1 MPTPSHHQSQSL
13 RQVTDMEGGM
23 VEAGAMFATLMAL
36 IKVIEKLVDK
46 KMNGNGPKPVQ
57 IDLNQG
63 ELNNNMG
70 QMVECM
76 ASTTQTLE
84 RINDKIDGVHE
95 KTTRIETLTDTID
108 GRIKDI
114 QGVSHKTYNML
125 ENERIAQQVRKE
137 TLAELR
143 DEATRGT

>member
-1 MPTPSHHQSQSL
+1 
-13 RQVTDMEGGM
+13 VTNVESGM
-23 VEAGAMFATLMAL
+23 IEAGALFGTMMAL

-46 KMNGNGPKPVQ
+46 KLNNGGPKPVQ

-95 KTTRIETLTDTID
+95 KATRIETLTDNINRVSTETGANVFKIIEES
-108 GRIKDI
+108 RIK
-114 QGVSHKTYNML
+114 
-125 ENERIAQQVRKE
+125 EAEERGMARA
-137 TLAELR
+137 LAE
-143 DEATRGT
+143 RGERSD

>member
-1 MPTPSHHQSQSL
+1 MI
-13 RQVTDMEGGM
+13 
-23 VEAGAMFATLMAL
+23 EAGALFGTMMAL

-46 KMNGNGPKPVQ
+46 KLNNGGPKPVQ

-63 ELNNNMG
+63 ELNSNMG

-95 KTTRIETLTDTID
+95 KATRIETLTDNINRVSTETGANVFKIIEES
-108 GRIKDI
+108 RIK
-114 QGVSHKTYNML
+114 
-125 ENERIAQQVRKE
+125 EAEERGMARA
-137 TLAELR
+137 LAE
-143 DEATRGT
+143 RGERSD

>member
-1 MPTPSHHQSQSL
+1 VVIDVES
-13 RQVTDMEGGM
+13 GM
-23 VEAGAMFATLMAL
+23 IEAGALFGTMMAL

-46 KMNGNGPKPVQ
+46 KLNNGGPKPVQ

-63 ELNNNMG
+63 ELNSNMG

-95 KTTRIETLTDTID
+95 KSTRIETLTDNINRVSTETGANVFKIIEES
-108 GRIKDI
+108 RIK
-114 QGVSHKTYNML
+114 
-125 ENERIAQQVRKE
+125 EAEERGMARA
-137 TLAELR
+137 LAE
-143 DEATRGT
+143 RGERND

>member
-1 MPTPSHHQSQSL
+1 
-13 RQVTDMEGGM
+13 METGM
-23 VEAGAMFATLMAL
+23 VEAGAVFAAL
-36 IKVIEKLVDK
+36 LAALRVIEKLVDK
-46 KMNGNGPKPVQ
+46 KMGNGNGSKPVQ
-57 IDLNQG
+57 IDLNQT
-63 ELNNNMG
+63 EMANSMG

-76 ASTTQTLE
+76 AATGQTLE

-95 KTTRIETLTDTID
+95 KSTKIETLTDTID

-114 QGVSHKTYNML
+114 QDVSHKTKNMM
-125 ENERIAQQVRKE
+125 EQERIAQQVRKE

>member
-1 MPTPSHHQSQSL
+1 
-13 RQVTDMEGGM
+13 MESGM
-23 VEAGAMFATLMAL
+23 IEAGAVFAAL
-36 IKVIEKLVDK
+36 LAALRVIEKLVDK
-46 KMNGNGPKPVQ
+46 KMGNGGSKPVQ

-84 RINDKIDGVHE
+84 RINDKIDSVHE
-95 KTTRIETLTDTID
+95 KSTKIETLTGTID

-114 QGVSHKTYNML
+114 QDVSHKTKNMM
-125 ENERIAQQVRKE
+125 EQERIAQQVRKE

-143 DEATRGT
+143 DERGSQ

>member
-1 MPTPSHHQSQSL
+1 
-13 RQVTDMEGGM
+13 MESGM
-23 VEAGAMFATLMAL
+23 IEAGALFGTMMAL

-46 KMNGNGPKPVQ
+46 KMGNGGPKPVQ

-84 RINDKIDGVHE
+84 RINDKIDSVHE
-95 KTTRIETLTDTID
+95 KSTKIETLTGTID

-114 QGVSHKTYNML
+114 QDVSHKTKNMM
-125 ENERIAQQVRKE
+125 EQERIAQQVRKE

-143 DEATRGT
+143 DETRGT

>member
-1 MPTPSHHQSQSL
+1 
-13 RQVTDMEGGM
+13 MEGGM

-95 KTTRIETLTDTID
+95 KSTKIETLTDTID

-114 QGVSHKTYNML
+114 QDVSHKTKNMI
-125 ENERIAQQVRKE
+125 EQERIAQQVRKE

-143 DEATRGT
+143 DETRGT

>member
-1 MPTPSHHQSQSL
+1 
-13 RQVTDMEGGM
+13 MESGM
-23 VEAGAMFATLMAL
+23 IEAGALFGTMMAL

-46 KMNGNGPKPVQ
+46 KLNNGGPKPVQ

-63 ELNNNMG
+63 ELNSNMG

-95 KTTRIETLTDTID
+95 KSTRIETLTDNINRVSTETGANVFKIIEES
-108 GRIKDI
+108 RIK
-114 QGVSHKTYNML
+114 
-125 ENERIAQQVRKE
+125 EAEERGMARA
-137 TLAELR
+137 LAE
-143 DEATRGT
+143 RGERND

>member
-1 MPTPSHHQSQSL
+1 MMARLKCPSLKNPRANVES
-13 RQVTDMEGGM
+13 GM
-23 VEAGAMFATLMAL
+23 IEAGALFGTMMAL

-46 KMNGNGPKPVQ
+46 KLNNGGPKPVQ

-63 ELNNNMG
+63 ELNSNMG

-95 KTTRIETLTDTID
+95 KATRIETLTDNINRVSTETGANVFKIIEES
-108 GRIKDI
+108 RIK
-114 QGVSHKTYNML
+114 
-125 ENERIAQQVRKE
+125 EAEERGMARA
-137 TLAELR
+137 LAE
-143 DEATRGT
+143 RGERSD

>member
-1 MPTPSHHQSQSL
+1 MLHLSLSQT
-13 RQVTDMEGGM
+13 RKNKVEGGM

-36 IKVIEKLVDK
+36 IKIIEKLVDK
-46 KMNGNGPKPVQ
+46 KMGNGNGPKPVQ
-57 IDLNQG
+57 IDLNQT
-63 ELNNNMG
+63 EMANSMG

-95 KTTRIETLTDTID
+95 KSTKIETLTDTID

-114 QGVSHKTYNML
+114 QDVSHKTKNMM
-125 ENERIAQQVRKE
+125 EQERIAQQVRKE

-143 DEATRGT
+143 DETRGT

>member
-1 MPTPSHHQSQSL
+1 
-13 RQVTDMEGGM
+13 MEGGM

-46 KMNGNGPKPVQ
+46 KMNNGGPKPVQ
-57 IDLNQG
+57 IDLNQT
-63 ELNNNMG
+63 EMANSMG

-95 KTTRIETLTDTID
+95 KSTKIETLTDTID

-114 QGVSHKTYNML
+114 QDVSHKTKNMM
-125 ENERIAQQVRKE
+125 EQERIAQQVRKE

-143 DEATRGT
+143 DETRGT

>member
-1 MPTPSHHQSQSL
+1 
-13 RQVTDMEGGM
+13 MESGM
-23 VEAGAMFATLMAL
+23 IEAGALFGTMMAL

-57 IDLNQG
+57 IDLNQT
-63 ELNNNMG
+63 EMANSMG

-84 RINDKIDGVHE
+84 RINDKIDDVHE
-95 KTTRIETLTDTID
+95 KSTRIETLTDTID

-114 QGVSHKTYNML
+114 QDVSHKTKNML
-125 ENERIAQQVRKE
+125 EKERIAQQVRKE